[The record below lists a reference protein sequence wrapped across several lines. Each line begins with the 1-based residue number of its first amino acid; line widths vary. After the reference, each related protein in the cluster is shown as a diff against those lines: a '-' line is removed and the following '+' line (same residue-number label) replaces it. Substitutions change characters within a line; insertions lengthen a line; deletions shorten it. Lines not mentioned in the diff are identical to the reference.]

1 MADAIIG
8 HTGFVGGNL
17 ARQAGFDFS
26 YNSSNISDI
35 KGKKFGTLV
44 CAGARAEKWLIN
56 ADPAS
61 DIMNLNALIDC
72 LREVS
77 AERLVLIST
86 VDVYD
91 RTAGVDEE
99 TPVFPERSEPYGR
112 NRYYLEHFARGNF
125 DNCLIVRL
133 PALFGRGLKKNF
145 IYDLSHTAPKIIM
158 KAKFEE
164 LCSKC
169 DSDDEAAVLKANYRQ
184 GPDLNYKFDP
194 EAGKDET
201 EKLSDGKT
209 ARLENI
215 LKKLGFTSLSFTH
228 KDSRFQFYG
237 LDNLWADIKKALEH
251 GLKLINF
258 ATEPIAAAELARE
271 CLGFEF
277 DNITPKPPFNYDMKT
292 IHAHLYGGSK
302 GYMYEKREVI
312 EQVKLYFKNSG
323 SIFRKFL

>member
-26 YNSSNISDI
+26 YNSSNISEI

-91 RTAGVDEE
+91 RTSGVDEE

-133 PALFGRGLKKNF
+133 PALFGHGLKKNF

-158 KAKFEE
+158 KEKFEQ

-169 DSDDEAAVLKANYRQ
+169 ASAGDAAVLRSNYSQ
-184 GPDLNYKFDP
+184 GADQNYKLDP
-194 EAGKDET
+194 KTGTAGAKKSEDCE
-201 EKLSDGKT
+201 GGQ
-209 ARLENI
+209 LENI
-215 LKKLGFTSLSFTH
+215 LKGLGFTSLSFTH

-237 LDNLWADIKKALEH
+237 LENIWADIKKALEH
-251 GLKLINF
+251 GLKLVNF
-258 ATEPIAAAELARE
+258 ATEPISAAELARE
-271 CLGFEF
+271 CLGVEFE
-277 DNITPKPPFNYDMKT
+277 NITPKAPVIYDIET
-292 IHAHLYGGSK
+292 VHAELFGGK
-302 GYMYEKREVI
+302 QGYMYEKREVI
-312 EQVKLYFKNSG
+312 EQVKHYFK
-323 SIFRKFL
+323 